1 MNKYVWF
8 LVVLGLA
15 ACSNQSSTAQQTETV
30 DTTSSQATPAEKV
43 VEPKPA
49 QAHMTAVDKVE
60 VKTEKKAVLEKPA
73 AMKVEQKVEHTKAT
87 TTTTVAS
94 PVVKAEVQPAP
105 EVKKVVAPQVQGKQP
120 LRSQPMAQP
129 EPVVMLGDA
138 MKGKKLAK
146 KCMACHTFDQGGRK
160 KIGPNLFAIVGRD
173 KGSVAG
179 FKYGT
184 YLKNADGVWT
194 EADLRAWVKGS
205 KAVAKAA
212 GAKTKMPS
220 QKIKGNKADDL
231 IAYLK
236 TLQ

>member
-1 MNKYVWF
+1 MNKYVCF
-8 LVVLGLA
+8 LVVLSLA
-15 ACSNQSSTAQQTETV
+15 ACSNQSSTAQQTEAV
-30 DTTSSQATPAEKV
+30 DTTSSQARSAEKII
-43 VEPKPA
+43 EPKPA
-49 QAHMTAVDKVE
+49 QSHMTAV
-60 VKTEKKAVLEKPA
+60 VKAEKKVALEKPA
-73 AMKVEQKVEHTKAT
+73 TMKVEHKVEHAKVT

-94 PVVKAEVQPAP
+94 PVAKAEVQPAS
-105 EVKKVVAPQVQGKQP
+105 EAKKMVAPLVQGKQP

-138 MKGKKLAK
+138 KKGGKIAK
-146 KCMACHTFDQGGRK
+146 KCMSCHTFKQGGRK
-160 KIGPNLFAIVGRD
+160 KTGPNLFAIVGRD

-194 EADLRAWVKGS
+194 EADLRAWLNDS

-212 GAKTKMPS
+212 GGKTKMSS
-220 QKIKGNKADDL
+220 QRIKGKKADDL